1 MEAPTG
7 SGKSTQIPQFLADS
21 GLFGDREIY
30 VLQPRRLAA
39 RMLAHRVA
47 EERNGRLGDEVGYQ
61 VRFENE
67 VSAKT
72 RIRFVTEGILIRKLI
87 EQPDLR
93 DVAAVVLDEF
103 HERHFFGDISLARCL
118 EVQRTIRPDLKLVV
132 MSATLETAALN
143 AYLGEGTRHLVPRAA
158 PTRLR
163 SPTSPSANAIRAN
176 YGTTSPA

>member
-1 MEAPTG
+1 MTRDRSLPIFELETAFLDALREENARIVVEAPTG

-72 RIRFVTEGILIRKLI
+72 G
-87 EQPDLR
+87 
-93 DVAAVVLDEF
+93 
-103 HERHFFGDISLARCL
+103 
-118 EVQRTIRPDLKLVV
+118 
-132 MSATLETAALN
+132 SALS
-143 AYLGEGTRHLVPRAA
+143 PRA
-158 PTRLR
+158 
-163 SPTSPSANAIRAN
+163 SSSA
-176 YGTTSPA
+176 S